1 LRRSWI
7 IVVIGAAVLLAGAVA
22 VAAVSQ
28 SDSTDD
34 ATHHSTPSHATPAH
48 SAAPPPS
55 STTTTTTRPRR
66 GSGQPVTFAF
76 GGDVHFEGILRSKLD
91 SDPNGMFAPIAPE
104 LSAADIAVVNLETA
118 ITERGSPVTKEFN
131 FRAPARALDALRNAG
146 VDVVNLANNHGED
159 YGPVGLQDTL
169 AAKATAPLGV
179 VGVGANATDAYG
191 AWKAVVRGQRISIIG
206 ATDVLDNWLI
216 GPWTATDAQAGLAS
230 AKGPD
235 QARLIG
241 AVTAA
246 RAGADTLVVFLHWG
260 SEGDQ
265 CPTPRQEQLAAALVF
280 AGADIVVGSHAHR
293 VQTAGRLGSAFV
305 DYGLGNFVFY
315 NGSGLSGVT
324 GVLTVTAT
332 GRDIDAYAWKPARI
346 QSGIPNLIT
355 GNAATQDLDAFN
367 GRRATCSNLTP

>member
-1 LRRSWI
+1 
-7 IVVIGAAVLLAGAVA
+7 
-22 VAAVSQ
+22 
-28 SDSTDD
+28 
-34 ATHHSTPSHATPAH
+34 
-48 SAAPPPS
+48 
-55 STTTTTTRPRR
+55 
-66 GSGQPVTFAF
+66 VTFAF

-91 SDPNGMFAPIAPE
+91 ADPGGMFGPIAPE
-104 LSAADIAVVNLETA
+104 LSAADIAAVNLETA
-118 ITERGSPVTKEFN
+118 ITERGSPVEKEYN

-146 VDVVNLANNHGED
+146 IDVVNLANNHGED
-159 YGPVGLQDTL
+159 FGPVGLQDTL

-179 VGVGANATDAYG
+179 VGVGVNATDAYG
-191 AWKAVVRGQRISIIG
+191 TWKTVVRGQRISVIG

-230 AKGPD
+230 AKGAD

-241 AVTAA
+241 AVSAA

-260 SEGDQ
+260 AEGDQ
-265 CPTPRQEQLAAALVF
+265 CPTPRQQELAAALVF

-293 VQTAGRLGSAFV
+293 VQTAGRLGAALV

-332 GRDIDAYAWKPARI
+332 GRDVDAYAWKPARI
-346 QSGIPNLIT
+346 QGGIPNLIT
-355 GNAATQDLDAFN
+355 GAAATQDLDAFN
-367 GRRATCSNLTP
+367 QRRAACSNLTP